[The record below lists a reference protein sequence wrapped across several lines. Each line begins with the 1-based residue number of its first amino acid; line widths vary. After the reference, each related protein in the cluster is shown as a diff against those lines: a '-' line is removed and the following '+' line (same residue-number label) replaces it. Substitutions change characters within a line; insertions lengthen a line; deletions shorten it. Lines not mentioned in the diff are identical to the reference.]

1 MKIKKLSCDQF
12 AGINGKDITLND
24 GVTVICGP
32 NETGKSTL
40 ADLVGAMFF
49 KDTKVRKNGT
59 FFDQYF
65 PKKKGTAGDCI
76 DGRIE
81 FETPSGKYVLTKEW
95 MMPEG
100 TCKMILPEGTVV
112 RDPATIGEIL
122 KKELGFG
129 EALYRN
135 LIFPSQ
141 RVPSEFLKAVFASGD
156 EDSETKD
163 QLLATM
169 ASAAVETG
177 GIDPAK
183 VEKRL
188 TEILHDYDEHFD
200 VAADMPEGGR
210 KRGLGNKW
218 ACATSEK
225 SVRENT
231 AILLRAWYAMKA
243 AEEELTGA
251 KDMDAALGR
260 MSSQMEDDRKARKD
274 LMDRKERFMSAVGNL
289 ERHARLES
297 EKRQL
302 EEKLNELKRD
312 SKEWPELTN
321 RMNTIHGL
329 IEEYKDSDYSDDL
342 REFQIAMG
350 EIPGIREQLKKI
362 PKTLDDDLNAVCS
375 CEDKIR
381 EAMTRLGAM
390 SLRAKF
396 DLADGQTVTVTPL
409 SGGEEQKVS
418 GDFVIKEA
426 VRISVPGVM
435 SMELFPDGINAC
447 EEERKLSEAKAEIRR
462 ISDLYGE
469 DVTSGSLSRLKEEE
483 QKLLHVLGENED
495 ITDEILKR
503 YPDREIEEMMEEKV
517 CECRAVEDIVTDLK
531 FACDCT
537 SQMPSEIMSHA
548 RAALLVCENRVNE
561 LIGKYSDISD
571 PDHIL
576 GYIDEVAKAAG
587 MAAITDAM
595 SDIEKKMESCESE
608 LAKIGEIPE
617 EFVSVEDPER
627 FKQDLTDRID
637 NLTDAIDSVG
647 RDMAAK
653 DAKLE
658 EHPLSDC
665 EEALSEATKAYEEA
679 KADYFRWKRISETF
693 AKENGTSDDA
703 PGADVLKRFTGYLA
717 KIGGDRLQAD
727 DAVLFHVNVTTGT
740 NRVPY
745 ELLSEGTKETAALA
759 FRLAVLDHLF
769 PDGGGFAIFDDPC
782 TDMDPERT
790 KAACDLIRAFA
801 EKNQV
806 LFLTCDPKYNDMFS

>member
-1 MKIKKLSCDQF
+1 MKIRKLSCDQF
-12 AGINGKDITLND
+12 AGINGKDIAFND

-49 KDTKVRKNGT
+49 KDTKVRRNGT
-59 FFDQYF
+59 FFDRYF

-95 MMPEG
+95 MIPEG

-112 RDPATIGEIL
+112 RDPATIEEIL

-129 EALYRN
+129 EALYRS
-135 LIFPSQ
+135 LVFPSQ

-169 ASAAVETG
+169 ANATVETG

-188 TEILHDYDEHFD
+188 AEILHDYDEHFD

-243 AEEELTGA
+243 AEEDLAGAEDLTGEIVRLSA
-251 KDMDAALGR
+251 QAE
-260 MSSQMEDDRKARKD
+260 SDRQECRR
-274 LMDRKERFMSAVGNL
+274 LTDRKERFLSAVGDL
-289 ERHARLES
+289 ERRARLES
-297 EKRQL
+297 DRRQL

-321 RMNTIHGL
+321 RMNTIRGL
-329 IEEYKDSDYSDDL
+329 IKEYKDSVYSDDL

-362 PKTLDDDLNAVCS
+362 PKTFDDDLNAVYC
-375 CEDKIR
+375 CEEKIR
-381 EAMTRLGAM
+381 EALARLGAM

-409 SGGEEQKVS
+409 SGGEGQKVS
-418 GDFVIKEA
+418 GDFVINEA

-469 DVTSGSLSRLKEEE
+469 DVASESLSRLKEEE
-483 QKLLHVLGENED
+483 QRLLHMLGENEG

-503 YPDREIEEMMEEKV
+503 YPGREIEEMMEEKV

-548 RAALLVCENRVNE
+548 RATLLVCENRVNE
-561 LIGKYSDISD
+561 LIGKYSNISD

-608 LAKIGEIPE
+608 LAKIEEIPE
-617 EFVSVEDPER
+617 EFAFVEDTER
-627 FKQDLTDRID
+627 FRQELTEQIG
-637 NLTDAIDSVG
+637 NMTEAINATERTV
-647 RDMAAK
+647 AAK
-653 DAKLE
+653 DARLD

-665 EEALSEATKAYEEA
+665 EEACAAARKTYEDA
-679 KADYFRWKRISETF
+679 MADYSRWKRIAETF
-693 AKENGTSDDA
+693 AKENSASDDA

-727 DAVLFHVNVTTGT
+727 DADLFHVNVTTGT

-769 PDGGGFAIFDDPC
+769 PNGGGFAIFDDPC

-790 KAACDLIRAFA
+790 KAACVLIRAFA

-806 LFLTCDPKYNDMFS
+806 LFLTCDPKYNDMFR